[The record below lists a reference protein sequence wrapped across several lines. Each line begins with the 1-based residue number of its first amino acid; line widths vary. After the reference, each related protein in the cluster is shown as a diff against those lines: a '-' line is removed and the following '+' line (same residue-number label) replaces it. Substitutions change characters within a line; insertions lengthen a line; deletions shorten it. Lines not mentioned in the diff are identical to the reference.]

1 MIRVCE
7 YRALLPQCARVIVPR
22 LSTLPAGERAC
33 CCLRERERERGRW
46 RVRESGVRVSENLRF
61 KTPTAPNSSPRVLD
75 LTGQIL
81 EYNAAHYTVWH
92 IRRKCLFASQR
103 RRLKTKESIPEL
115 ASLELWRR
123 QLFVYE
129 RSRRRRARATCYSL
143 CSFVCRGTREIFSAV
158 AWTHSSAPSF
168 GATQARVG
176 RRRRHDSRRARVRE
190 RLPRDSLSLSLSL
203 SRYAKSAPSFS
214 QQVFGTRIQLARG
227 CARLT
232 RRPSPWRRRVSRGAV
247 ALHALD
253 R

>member
-1 MIRVCE
+1 M
-7 YRALLPQCARVIVPR
+7 
-22 LSTLPAGERAC
+22 
-33 CCLRERERERGRW
+33 
-46 RVRESGVRVSENLRF
+46 RESGVRVSENLRF

-203 SRYAKSAPSFS
+203 SLRQKCSLFFATSLWNSHPTRARVRATDS
-214 QQVFGTRIQLARG
+214 QAESVASSSLARRSRAPRTRSIDARESV
-227 CARLT
+227 CARFFA
-232 RRPSPWRRRVSRGAV
+232 RHARSRGRRCSLGGAS
-247 ALHALD
+247 L
-253 R
+253 